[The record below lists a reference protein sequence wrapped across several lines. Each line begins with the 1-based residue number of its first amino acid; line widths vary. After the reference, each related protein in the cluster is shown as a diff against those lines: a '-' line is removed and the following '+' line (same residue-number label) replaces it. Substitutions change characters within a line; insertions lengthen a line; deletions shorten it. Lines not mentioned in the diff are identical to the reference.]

1 MKLLDIRNLSL
12 KLGSVALLSDI
23 YLRIGA
29 GEVVALVGE
38 SGSGKSLTAL
48 SILGLGPDHAH
59 ISGKIL
65 LEGRPLHSLDDRAM
79 QAVRGRDIGMVFQEP
94 LTALNPVMTI
104 GDQVA
109 EVVRHH
115 RHCSRKDARAAALK
129 ALDNVELPAPRFDLD
144 LYPHQLS
151 GGQRQRVAIAMANV
165 LQPRLLIA
173 DEATSALDPV
183 NQAKVLDLLCGTA
196 RRNNAGLLLIVHD
209 LAVARERADRV
220 VLLRQGR
227 IVECAPAE
235 ALTQGL
241 SSDYGQTLIADATHW
256 PAPRPAITADAP
268 VVAEARHVTRLYAG
282 SRKLW
287 GKGPPVRAVDD
298 VSLSIRAGA
307 SVGLIGESG
316 CGKSTLL
323 RALCGLEP
331 VQDGQVLV
339 NGQDGAQ
346 DWAKTNAGEQRA
358 LRRRIQL
365 VFQDPGASLDPR
377 WTIARTLEEPL
388 HLLEQPPESPP
399 ENTGALIAQTLQ
411 QVGLEPHFATRL
423 PHQMSGGQRQRVA
436 LARALMTRPDLI
448 VLDEAVSAL
457 DVSVRAR
464 ILDLLSG
471 LCRDHGIALLFV
483 SHDLEVIRR
492 LTDQV
497 LVMEAGK
504 IVEQGATETVLASPQ
519 HRATQRLVA
528 ATPRLFPT
536 ESAA

>member
-1 MKLLDIRNLSL
+1 MNLLDIRNLSL
-12 KLGSVALLSDI
+12 TLGSVPLLSDI
-23 YLRIGA
+23 NLSIA
-29 GEVVALVGE
+29 EGEIVALVGE

-48 SILGLGPDHAH
+48 SILGLAPDDAR
-59 ISGKIL
+59 ISGEIV
-65 LEGRPLHSLDDRAM
+65 LEGRALHTLDDRAM

-94 LTALNPVMTI
+94 LSALNPVMTI

-115 RHCSRKDARAAALK
+115 QGCSRKDALAAARL
-129 ALDNVELPAPRFDLD
+129 ALDKAELPAPRFGLD

-165 LQPRLLIA
+165 LEPRLLIA

-183 NQAKVLDLLCGTA
+183 NQAKVLDLLCDTA
-196 RRNNAGLLLIVHD
+196 RQNKAGLLLIVHD

-220 VLLRQGR
+220 VLIRQGR
-227 IVECAPAE
+227 VVETAAAA
-235 ALTQGL
+235 ALANGL
-241 SSDYGQTLIADATHW
+241 SSDYGKALVADASHW
-256 PAPRPAITADAP
+256 PPPRPTVANNAP
-268 VVAEARHVTRLYAG
+268 VVAEARDVTRLYAG

-287 GKGPPVRAVDD
+287 GKGPPVRAVDN
-298 VSLSIRAGA
+298 VNLSVRRGTSI
-307 SVGLIGESG
+307 GLIGESG

-331 VQDGQVLV
+331 VQGGQVLV
-339 NGQDGAQ
+339 KGQ
-346 DWAKTNAGEQRA
+346 DWAKASVGEQRA
-358 LRRRIQL
+358 LRRRIQP

-377 WTIARTLEEPL
+377 WTIAHSLSEPL
-388 HLLEQPPESPP
+388 ALLDKRP
-399 ENTGALIAQTLQ
+399 ENRDSLIAETLQ
-411 QVGLEPHFATRL
+411 QVGLDAHFANRL

-436 LARALMTRPDLI
+436 LARALITKPDLI

-497 LVMEAGK
+497 LVMEAGR
-504 IVEQGATETVLASPQ
+504 IVEQGTTETVLASPQ
-519 HRATQRLVA
+519 HPATQRLVA
-528 ATPRLFPT
+528 ATPRLNPET
-536 ESAA
+536 EPKA